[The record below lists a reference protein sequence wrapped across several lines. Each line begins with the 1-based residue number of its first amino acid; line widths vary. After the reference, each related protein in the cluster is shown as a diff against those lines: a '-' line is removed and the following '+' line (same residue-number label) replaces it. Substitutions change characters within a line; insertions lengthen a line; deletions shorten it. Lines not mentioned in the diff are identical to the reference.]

1 MPLRFKVK
9 YQNAAFTLSDLPDD
23 ATLALLKE
31 KIYGKTLVDVD
42 WQSIRVGYPPKEI
55 KGENHQTLQEL
66 DIQSG
71 SVIVMS
77 VVEPVVVPE
86 VKECPPEG
94 KECGEMKVPSSPTDS
109 TYVSL
114 KEMGFS
120 KTQAARALELSG
132 GDLTSAVDIAMSG
145 AADSDA
151 AMNEAKGAV
160 AASGMP
166 DGSRGPKFVRRVIDA
181 DNSCLFN
188 AVGYVFERNR
198 KAAPRLRTV
207 IANTVLGDPGRWTEA
222 VLGKPPS
229 DYCQWIKNSENW
241 GGEIELAILCH
252 FFSAEIVV
260 VDIQTLHCY
269 KYGSEYNQRVF
280 LLYDGVHYDALAE
293 EAEGADSGAKPEET
307 DTTIFDKSDESKIA
321 SAVDVA
327 ADLKEVDQ
335 LIDGLEEIE
344 L

>member
-120 KTQAARALELSG
+120 NLVLWNMQGQQVIKTLDKYDILGIKLE
-132 GDLTSAVDIAMSG
+132 
-145 AADSDA
+145 DS
-151 AMNEAKGAV
+151 
-160 AASGMP
+160 
-166 DGSRGPKFVRRVIDA
+166 
-181 DNSCLFN
+181 
-188 AVGYVFERNR
+188 
-198 KAAPRLRTV
+198 
-207 IANTVLGDPGRWTEA
+207 
-222 VLGKPPS
+222 
-229 DYCQWIKNSENW
+229 Q
-241 GGEIELAILCH
+241 
-252 FFSAEIVV
+252 
-260 VDIQTLHCY
+260 
-269 KYGSEYNQRVF
+269 
-280 LLYDGVHYDALAE
+280 
-293 EAEGADSGAKPEET
+293 
-307 DTTIFDKSDESKIA
+307 
-321 SAVDVA
+321 
-327 ADLKEVDQ
+327 
-335 LIDGLEEIE
+335 
-344 L
+344 